1 MSAADKHVKQ
11 KSLRTCVRLD
21 PWQFAADH
29 RGRFNDHRDARES
42 DTPAQLVEYFRASE
56 ELEDVV
62 GHPADAEV
70 VELPEGSRYELRLA
84 ERVIGLVAY
93 RRRDGRIAFTHTEV
107 DESLEGRGFGSRP
120 CRCCVGRCGPPG
132 PTRRS
137 ALPVHR
143 ALH

>member
-11 KSLRTCVRLD
+11 KFAHLRELD

-70 VELPEGSRYELRLA
+70 VEVPEGSRYELRLA
-84 ERVIGLVAY
+84 E
-93 RRRDGRIAFTHTEV
+93 
-107 DESLEGRGFGSRP
+107 P
-120 CRCCVGRCGPPG
+120 
-132 PTRRS
+132 
-137 ALPVHR
+137 
-143 ALH
+143 